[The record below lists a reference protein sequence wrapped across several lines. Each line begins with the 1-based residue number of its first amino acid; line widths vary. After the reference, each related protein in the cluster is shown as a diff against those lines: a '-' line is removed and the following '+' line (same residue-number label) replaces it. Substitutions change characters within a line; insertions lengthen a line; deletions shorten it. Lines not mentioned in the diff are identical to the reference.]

1 MMTPPSDHPPAR
13 PPLPPGFARS
23 AAWPALHIDFPART
37 AQVFEFTP
45 ADYLGAAFLDQRA
58 LAHRPFHGFSATLAD
73 VAAAMSTAPP
83 DPPPL
88 HWLFHIGHCG
98 STLIS
103 RLLDALPGLLGLR
116 EPLPLLE
123 LAMRHAQAET
133 PEARTRF
140 DDDLALTLALLRRG
154 FPDTRSILVKP
165 TSVVAVLA
173 PELLARSPASRAIA
187 LSMKL
192 RPWLALMLRDPTL
205 RVGMRQ
211 QAPARLA
218 VWHHLTGQREPV
230 LATLRD
236 AQVLAMSW
244 LMQQLQWHLLRSAD
258 GMAAR
263 LMTLDFDDFLADPP
277 GRLRV
282 LATHLGHTADPMAL
296 APGRSAALLA
306 RYAKDPL
313 QRFDADTRRRE
324 IDAATARFAGEIEA
338 GMAWAQAALAPLH
351 ADALQTELG

>member
-13 PPLPPGFARS
+13 LPLPSGFARS
-23 AAWPALHIDFPART
+23 AAWRALHIDFPERV
-37 AQVFEFTP
+37 AQIFEFAP
-45 ADYLGAAFLDQRA
+45 ADYLSAAFLDQRA
-58 LAHRPFHGFSATLAD
+58 LAHRPYHGFSATLTD
-73 VAAAMSTAPP
+73 IAAAMSTASP

-133 PEARTRF
+133 PAARARL
-140 DDDLALTLALLRRG
+140 DDDITLTLALLRRG

-173 PELLARSPASRAIA
+173 PELLARSQQSRAIA

-192 RPWLALMLRDPTL
+192 RPWLALMLRDPAL
-205 RVGMRQ
+205 RIGMRQ

-218 VWHHLTGQREPV
+218 VWHRLTGQREPD
-230 LATLRD
+230 LSD

-244 LMQQLQWHLLRSAD
+244 LVQQLQWLALRSED
-258 GMAAR
+258 DMAAR

-277 GRLRV
+277 GRLRA
-282 LATHLGHTADPMAL
+282 LATHLGHAADPMAL
-296 APGRSAALLA
+296 APERSAALLA
-306 RYAKDPL
+306 RYAKDPV

-351 ADALQTELG
+351 AHDLQTELG